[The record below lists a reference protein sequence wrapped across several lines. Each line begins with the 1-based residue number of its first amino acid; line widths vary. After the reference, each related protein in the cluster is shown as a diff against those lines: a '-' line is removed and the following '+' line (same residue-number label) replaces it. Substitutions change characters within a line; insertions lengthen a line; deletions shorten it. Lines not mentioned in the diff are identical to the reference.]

1 MARLELSQMLFSTN
15 WNIVKVIN
23 EIKMEKTEPE
33 NGT

>member
-23 EIKMEKTEPE
+23 EIKMETTEPE